1 MITLHVDSGRV
12 VARFERIKAGMRG
25 SLSRAITAATI
36 ELQGYIRASKL
47 HGQVLNSRTG
57 NLSRAVTAFPAVDD
71 GSRIVGRVAV
81 DRSAPYGRFQEEG
94 VGHPWVIEPRN
105 AKALRFVAGGKV
117 VFAKRVMHPGLKA
130 RPFMSTSL
138 EEFSPTIQS
147 ELAAAL
153 NEAIVKDNA

>member
-12 VARFERIKAGMRG
+12 VARFERITAGMRG
-25 SLSRAITAATI
+25 SLSRAVTAATI
-36 ELQGYIRASKL
+36 ELQGYIRSSKL

-71 GSRIVGRVAV
+71 GTRIVGRVAV

-138 EEFSPTIQS
+138 EEKR
-147 ELAAAL
+147 
-153 NEAIVKDNA
+153 EAILARLRAAVRDQIQGNQ